1 MPRSPNPIWN
11 FFVKMDNIDKRRV
24 LCKECGNAYSLGSD
38 RPKQQSITGLKSHLR
53 TRHKDIYRLFT
64 NQVLETEIEK
74 SAKRIKW
81 ENAQVEY
88 AETPAL
94 ADSDEPAD
102 HLEIRHKDIYR
113 LLTNQVLETEIE
125 KSAKR
130 IKWENAEPE
139 YAETPAL
146 ADSDEPA
153 DHLEIR
159 HKDIYRLFTNQV
171 LETEIEKS
179 AKRIKWE
186 NAEPEYA
193 ETPALAD
200 SDEPVDHPK
209 IHPETIAGL
218 VTSLWPEC
226 DLQNGDM
233 TGSLL
238 P

>member
-64 NQVLETEIEK
+64 DQVLETEIEK

-81 ENAQVEY
+81 ENAQLEY

-113 LLTNQVLETEIE
+113 LL
-125 KSAKR
+125 
-130 IKWENAEPE
+130 
-139 YAETPAL
+139 
-146 ADSDEPA
+146 
-153 DHLEIR
+153 
-159 HKDIYRLFTNQV
+159 TNQV